1 LSVPMESEGVGF
13 RKRVTGAAE
22 SGKRGEGRMA
32 RGCEERMSGAAAG
45 SAPMKRWAQSLR
57 RRLAW
62 VAAMAKRSGG
72 RRVGGGGGAERGW
85 ARSAA

>member
-1 LSVPMESEGVGF
+1 
-13 RKRVTGAAE
+13 
-22 SGKRGEGRMA
+22 MA
-32 RGCEERMSGAAAG
+32 RGCDERMSGAAAG

-72 RRVGGGGGAERGW
+72 RRVGGGGRKGDGRGPPHEVILLH
-85 ARSAA
+85 